1 VNLDFF
7 VFLIFLLVQWRLA
20 VLFLRRL
27 APLKSRRRTVARV
40 CMALFGLV
48 LAAGYCC
55 SFASITGRLRLPGR
69 TAPILGAL
77 TIAYLLISAVALVLY
92 SVLGTVRRKLNV
104 DADPARRRVL
114 QLAGCA
120 AVATPF
126 AALAYG
132 ALIQRTNFEIKEV
145 DIPLPGLPDDLHG
158 LRLLHL
164 SDIHLSVFLTEAELA
179 RVIDAS
185 RELRPHVAFMT
196 GDFISTFGDPLEAC
210 IRQLARLKADAGM
223 LGCLGNHERYAQ
235 AEQSTVELG
244 ARAGIPILRSQACQL
259 RFGKALINVAG
270 VDYQPM
276 SRKQEYLRGAGRL
289 VYPGALNILLSH
301 NPDVFPVAAA
311 QAYNLVLAGHTH
323 GGQVNLEIL
332 DRGIN
337 PARFFTPY
345 VQGFYGI
352 GRAAAYVTRGIGT
365 IGIPVRIGAPP
376 EISLLRLRKA

>member
-20 VLFLRRL
+20 VLLLRRVG
-27 APLKSRRRTVARV
+27 PLKAPWRGVTYVAMGV
-40 CMALFGLV
+40 FGL
-48 LAAGYCC
+48 LLTAGYGC
-55 SFASITGRLRLPGR
+55 SFSSIIGRLHLSGR

-77 TIAYLLISAVALVLY
+77 TIAYLLISAVVLVFYTL
-92 SVLGTVRRKLNV
+92 LGTVRRKLNL

-114 QLAGCA
+114 QLAGSA
-120 AVATPF
+120 AAATPF

-132 ALIQRTNFEIKEV
+132 ALVQRTNFEIKEV
-145 DIPLPGLPDDLHG
+145 DIPLPGLPHDLHG

-164 SDIHLSVFLTEAELA
+164 SDIHLSVFLSEAELA

-210 IRQLARLKADAGM
+210 IRQLARVKADAGM
-223 LGCLGNHERYAQ
+223 FGCLGNHEHYAR
-235 AEQSTVELG
+235 AEQSAVDLG
-244 ARAGIPILRSQACQL
+244 ARAGIPILRDQARQL
-259 RFGKALINVAG
+259 RFGKALINEAG
-270 VDYQPM
+270 VDYQPL
-276 SRKQEYLRGAGRL
+276 SDKREYLRGADGL
-289 VYPGALNILLSH
+289 VYPSALNILLSH

-323 GGQVNLEIL
+323 GGQVNVEIL

-345 VQGFYGI
+345 VQGLYGM
-352 GRAAAYVTRGIGT
+352 GRAAIYVTRGIGT